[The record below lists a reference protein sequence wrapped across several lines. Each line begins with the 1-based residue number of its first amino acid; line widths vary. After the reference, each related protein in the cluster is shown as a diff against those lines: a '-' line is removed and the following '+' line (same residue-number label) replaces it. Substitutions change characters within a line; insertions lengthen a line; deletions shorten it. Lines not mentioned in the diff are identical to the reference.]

1 MDSFYAFDP
10 EVEDFL
16 PAMAFHGQH
25 LGLAALHSFGIVAE
39 DNKDVT
45 HLSSLAQ
52 GAATKSPQLGV
63 VFSKVEMYFH
73 SSQGWRSKDHSL

>member
-39 DNKDVT
+39 DKDVT
-45 HLSSLAQ
+45 HLSF
-52 GAATKSPQLGV
+52 ATTKAPQLA
-63 VFSKVEMYFH
+63 VFNNRNVL
-73 SSQGWRSKDHSL
+73 SQFSGMEVQDHSL